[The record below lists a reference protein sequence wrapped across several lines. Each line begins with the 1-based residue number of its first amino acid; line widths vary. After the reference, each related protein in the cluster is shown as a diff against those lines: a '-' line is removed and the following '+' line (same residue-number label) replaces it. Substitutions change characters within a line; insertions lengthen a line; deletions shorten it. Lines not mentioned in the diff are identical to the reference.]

1 MTEGAPRRGRRPS
14 GTLTPPTGGTE
25 MARGIFTVKN
35 RLGLHA
41 RAATKLVLLAARFA
55 CEVTISRDGQSA
67 NAKSVMGV
75 LLLCGAKGTKLTVE
89 AVGRGARD
97 AVGELGHLID
107 DGFGELD

>member
-1 MTEGAPRRGRRPS
+1 
-14 GTLTPPTGGTE
+14 

-75 LLLCGAKGTKLTVE
+75 LLLCGSKGTRLTVE
-89 AVGRGARD
+89 AVGQGARD
-97 AVGELGHLID
+97 AVSELGHLID